1 MKKFL
6 FVCGGTGG
14 HIFPAVA
21 IAESLKKMGVQ
32 DIVFAGRKDS
42 MEERLVSKN
51 WPYEFITAVPLHRG
65 PFLKNLTLP
74 FNLSKSLVRAK
85 SVIKKVKPDVVV
97 ATGGYVSLPIVLAA
111 GSLGLPVYL
120 QEQNAVAGIANKV
133 GARYAK
139 TIFVTSEEAAKGFP
153 IEKTRI
159 LGNPVRE
166 LPNEND
172 LARPVEFREGKKAVF
187 IVGGSQGAVGI
198 NTKIEE
204 SIEKITANSDVS
216 VVWQVGVKNVDDI
229 NSRLGI
235 LPNVAVR
242 GFLDNIYAYM
252 KHADLII
259 SRAGASAL
267 AEILAFGKPS
277 ILLPYPHATANH
289 QEFNAR
295 VVEKAGACLVE
306 LDSEPNDLWN
316 KVEGLLFD
324 ESKLAK
330 MAAAAKGLGMPDAA
344 DQIAK
349 IILDKESL

>member
-21 IAESLKKMGVQ
+21 IAESLKKMGVT

-51 WPYEFITAVPLHRG
+51 WPYEYITAVPLHRG
-65 PFLKNLTLP
+65 PFLKNLALP

-85 SVIKKVKPDVVV
+85 SVLKKVKPDVVV

-120 QEQNAVAGIANKV
+120 QEQNAVAGVANKV
-133 GARYAK
+133 GSRKAK
-139 TIFVTSEEAAKGFP
+139 MIFVTSEDAAKGFP
-153 IEKTRI
+153 LEKTRI

-166 LPNEND
+166 LPDEES
-172 LARPVEFREGKKAVF
+172 LERPVEFREGRKAVF

-198 NTKIEE
+198 NNKIEE
-204 SIEKITANSDVS
+204 SIEKITARDDVS

-229 NSRLGI
+229 SKRLGI
-235 LPNVAVR
+235 LPNVKIC

-289 QEFNAR
+289 QEHNAR
-295 VVEKAGACLVE
+295 VVEKSGACMVE
-306 LDSEPNDLWN
+306 LDDEPNDLWH

-324 ESKLAK
+324 ENKLGK
-330 MAAAAKGLGMPDAA
+330 MAASAKRLGMPDAA
-344 DQIAK
+344 DQVAK
-349 IILDKESL
+349 IILDKENL